1 MFEIGF
7 SEILLILGLALIV
20 LGPERLPKLAS
31 QVGRWV
37 GRARSMA
44 RQFKDQLDREVE
56 AADITKQYTPDPHDG
71 RDHGD
76 AGGPPEPPS
85 SAETTQPGYPDDPP
99 PMNPTPD
106 ADEPS
111 PPKT

>member
-1 MFEIGF
+1 MFEVGF
-7 SEILLILGLALIV
+7 TEILLILGLALIV

-44 RQFKDQLDREVE
+44 RQFRDQLDREVE
-56 AADITKQYTPDPHDG
+56 AVDITKQYEQKPDDD
-71 RDHGD
+71 RDHSD

-85 SAETTQPGYPDDPP
+85 SAETTQPAYPADPDP
-99 PMNPTPD
+99 ISPTPTPD
-106 ADEPS
+106 
-111 PPKT
+111 